1 MWRIAHFPQE
11 SAIRRAQYPAAAAA
25 GRGYTKFVGRLRE
38 MEALKRAADQAKAGH
53 GQIAAVMG
61 EPGVGK
67 SQGGRRLYRGLE
79 SDSNGNSARSSTL
92 SVTP

>member
-1 MWRIAHFPQE
+1 MCGELLIF
-11 SAIRRAQYPAAAAA
+11 RRNQQFATHTYPAAAAA

-38 MEALKRAADQAKAGH
+38 MEALKHAADQAKAGH

-67 SQGGRRLYRGLE
+67 SQGGRRLYRGAGIGLKRKF
-79 SDSNGNSARSSTL
+79 RSQ
-92 SVTP
+92 